1 MLNQFPKQCVYCKER
16 CGVGEGQLWKHGR
29 VWYCAH
35 PDCAKI
41 AMAQALIKK
50 NKEVEKNNNLALD
63 FSIQD
68 GIINI

>member
-1 MLNQFPKQCVYCKER
+1 MKNQFPKQCVYCKER

-35 PDCAKI
+35 PDCAKV

-50 NKEVEKNNNLALD
+50 NKEEEEKNKNLTFTLD
-63 FSIQD
+63 I
-68 GIINI
+68 